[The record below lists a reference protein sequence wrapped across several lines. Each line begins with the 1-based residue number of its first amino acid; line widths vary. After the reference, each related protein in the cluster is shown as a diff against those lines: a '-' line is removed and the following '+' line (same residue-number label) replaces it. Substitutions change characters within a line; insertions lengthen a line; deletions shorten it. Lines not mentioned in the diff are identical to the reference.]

1 MARKTAATKAT
12 VHKLPRREASLGV
25 VANDGWHPLNEDPE
39 KKFVKNVR
47 PWTPNQETMIAAI
60 RKHDI
65 TFAIGPA
72 GTGKTYLAVAEA
84 VRALESGRINKII
97 ISRPVVE
104 AGEKLGFLPGDLNE
118 KMDPWMRPI
127 YDALS
132 ERLGVGSVRKYIRD
146 GVVEIAPLA
155 FMRGRTLSNAF
166 VVIDE
171 AQNMTYQ
178 QLVMALSRLGFGSTM
193 VITGDPAQSDLLPG
207 MSGLMEVVQKVRPSG
222 NVGVAEF
229 DAADVVRH
237 PLVAELL
244 PLLT

>member
-1 MARKTAATKAT
+1 MARKPVAKAT
-12 VHKLPRREASLGV
+12 IHKLPRRDHLAV
-25 VANDGWHPLNEDPE
+25 VSTEDDWDPLEQTD

-47 PWTPNQETMIAAI
+47 AWTPHQTALIDVI

-65 TFAIGPA
+65 SFAVGPA

-84 VRALESGRINKII
+84 VRALGDNKVGRII

-104 AGEKLGFLPGDLNE
+104 AGEKLGYLPGDLNE

-127 YDALS
+127 FDALS
-132 ERLGVGSVRKYIRD
+132 ERLGVQSLRKYIRD
-146 GVVEIAPLA
+146 GIIEIAPLA
-155 FMRGRTLSNAF
+155 YMRGRTLSNAF
-166 VVIDE
+166 VVVDE

-178 QLVMALSRLGFGSTM
+178 QLVMALSRLGFGSSM
-193 VITGDPAQSDLLPG
+193 VVTGDPAQSDLLPG
-207 MSGLMEVVQKVRPSG
+207 MSGLCDVLERVRPCA
-222 NVGVAEF
+222 NVGIVEF
-229 DAADVVRH
+229 DAQDVVRH